1 MCGNPVA
8 LHFHL
13 VHLAFTA
20 YRTLSTPATS
30 WEEPISTLSQPVVM
44 TDKPFSVSLT
54 IKLNSTDTH
63 THTQPRTAEIPE
75 TATNHLTSRTAPP
88 RVGRAAYIERYTLP
102 RLPKFSS
109 VFSSAPTNQKFNFR
123 KSRSV
128 KCTCRK
134 NASRV
139 NTQPLP
145 PGSSA
150 CHPRWA
156 WFGCCDD
163 TSGC

>member
-1 MCGNPVA
+1 VA

-54 IKLNSTDTH
+54 ITIKLNSTDTH

-88 RVGRAAYIERYTLP
+88 RVGRATDIERYTLP

-109 VFSSAPTNQKFNFR
+109 VFSSAKNFQFSQI
-123 KSRSV
+123 KVSEV
-128 KCTCRK
+128 Y
-134 NASRV
+134 
-139 NTQPLP
+139 L
-145 PGSSA
+145 
-150 CHPRWA
+150 
-156 WFGCCDD
+156 
-163 TSGC
+163 